1 MACRWVAEGRG
12 AVVWVGVAREAVGS
26 IDDIAQSCYMLGA
39 VRKQTMPT
47 TTIRIEDDLKA
58 RVAAAAE
65 RAGKTAHAF
74 ILDAIARTVEQAEL
88 DEAFHRVADAR
99 WGKVLATGKTVPWDD
114 AKAWLEA
121 RSQGERPRRPV
132 ARKLVVTKPGG

>member
-1 MACRWVAEGRG
+1 M
-12 AVVWVGVAREAVGS
+12 
-26 IDDIAQSCYMLGA
+26 
-39 VRKQTMPT
+39 TT

-74 ILDAIARTVEQAEL
+74 MLDAIAQTVEQAEL

-99 WGKVLATGKTVPWDD
+99 WANVLGTGKTVPWDD

-121 RSQGERPRRPV
+121 RSRGERPRKPV
-132 ARKLVVTKPGG
+132 ARKLGR